1 MMVEQNRKVLE
12 MSFAVKKPME
22 KLLNIDLFTGT
33 EIQKE
38 RKSFTR
44 YVDILVNMK
53 EINLTKDEIIKVLED
68 MSGVENDVQW
78 KDSKGEETVIKR
90 ALLDS
95 YKFID
100 DKDELKVTF
109 SYYEENQ

>member
-1 MMVEQNRKVLE
+1 MGFENRKVLD
-12 MSFAVKKPME
+12 MSFVNKNSME
-22 KLLNIDLFTGT
+22 ELLKVDLSTGT

-44 YVDILVNMK
+44 YIDILVNVK

-68 MSGVENDVQW
+68 MRGVESDIQW
-78 KDSKGEETVIKR
+78 KDSKDEETVIKR

-95 YKFID
+95 YKFMD
-100 DKDELKVTF
+100 DKDELKITF

>member
-1 MMVEQNRKVLE
+1 MGFENRTVLD
-12 MSFAVKKPME
+12 MSFVDKNSME
-22 KLLNIDLFTGT
+22 KLLNIDLSTGT

-38 RKSFTR
+38 VKSFTR
-44 YVDILVNMK
+44 YIDIFVNMK
-53 EINLTKDEIIKVLED
+53 ETNLTKDEIIKVLED
-68 MSGVENDVQW
+68 MSGVESDIQW
-78 KDSKGEETVIKR
+78 KDSKDEETVIKR

-95 YKFID
+95 YKFMD

>member
-1 MMVEQNRKVLE
+1 MGFENRIVLD
-12 MSFAVKKPME
+12 MSLVDKKSME
-22 KLLNIDLFTGT
+22 ELLNIDLSAGT

-38 RKSFTR
+38 RKPFAR
-44 YVDILVNMK
+44 YIDIFVNVK
-53 EINLTKDEIIKVLED
+53 KTNLTKDEIIKILED

-78 KDSKGEETVIKR
+78 NDSKGEETVIKR

-100 DKDELKVTF
+100 DKGELKVTF